1 MRCEISPNAR
11 ARSCIPINMQ
21 SQNPILMPRRSPAL
35 IDRLRATL
43 REMDE
48 GLPTAPDPAVA
59 REFRRFL
66 VRAIDDLQE
75 KQFDTA
81 A

>member
-1 MRCEISPNAR
+1 
-11 ARSCIPINMQ
+11 
-21 SQNPILMPRRSPAL
+21 
-35 IDRLRATL
+35 
-43 REMDE
+43 MDE
-48 GLPTAPDPAVA
+48 GLPTMPDPDVA